1 MPAKMFS
8 AQALD
13 TQIVSGISLGFALI
27 FFVPLLAVAAGFL
40 FYSVFAKKSVLRA
53 AKILSWLWVVA
64 CVPAVLLI
72 LMGHAFNSSVLSPL
86 VVVPLWV
93 VAGLVALWVP
103 VGLRAML
110 GIRPV

>member
-1 MPAKMFS
+1 MLS

-13 TQIVSGISLGFALI
+13 TQIVSGVSLGFALI

-40 FYSVFAKKSVLRA
+40 LYGVFARKSVLRA
-53 AKILSWLWVVA
+53 AKMLSWLWLAA
-64 CVPAVLLI
+64 CVPAAFLI
-72 LMGHAFNSSVLSPL
+72 LMGHAFNSSVMSPL

-93 VAGLVALWVP
+93 VAGLAALWAP
-103 VGLRAML
+103 VGLRAVF